1 MPATRNLRLQTRPS
15 RALRFVRWLTA
26 AHVVGAAALWF
37 LIWDVSE
44 SHWLGS
50 VVTFLPRLPWLLPG
64 TLLLVGSLLTR
75 SKAFWINLATTLFVL
90 LSVAEFNVPRQYGD
104 ESASATARD
113 ERTLRIVS
121 CNVQNFAP
129 DFSLVLREVQRAK
142 PDVVAFQEALRPP
155 RLLLEHFEGWHQIHV
170 RGLWVASKWPL
181 RLLGECQSDV
191 FSHLSG
197 IAVEVDAP
205 FGKFVLADL
214 HLMTARKSLVEL
226 RPLELVS
233 GDSQL
238 TLAGATVERMEEARQ
253 ARAFVTEHSSELPV
267 IVTGDF
273 NMPTSSSVYRASFG
287 DFTNAFEASAWGFGF
302 TAPCKRFRWWPTNTP
317 WQRIDHIL
325 ANESWH
331 VRDCQ
336 IGQWDGSDHRLV
348 SATLRFTD
356 SRRFAHG
363 FEGRTRMEVR

>member
-1 MPATRNLRLQTRPS
+1 MALPRNIRPQSHPS

-26 AHVVGAAALWF
+26 AHVGGVAVLWF
-37 LIWDVSE
+37 LIWEVSE

-64 TLLLVGSLLTR
+64 AVLLVASLLTR
-75 SKAFWINLATTLFVL
+75 SKSFWINLPTTLFVL
-90 LSVAEFNVPRQYGD
+90 LSVAEFNIPEQRGN
-104 ESASATARD
+104 ESAPATARD
-113 ERTLRIVS
+113 EQTLRIVS
-121 CNVQNFAP
+121 CNVQHFTP

-142 PDVVAFQEALRPP
+142 PDLVALQEASRPP
-155 RLLLEHFEGWHQIHV
+155 RLLLDHFEGWHQVQV

-181 RLLGECQSDV
+181 RLLGECQTDL

-226 RPLELVS
+226 RPVDLAS

-238 TLAGATVERMEEARQ
+238 ALAGATVERMQEARQ
-253 ARAFVTEHSSELPV
+253 VREFVTKHSAELPM
-267 IVTGDF
+267 IVVGDF
-273 NMPTSSSVYRASFG
+273 NMPTSSSVYRTSFG
-287 DFTNAFEASAWGFGF
+287 DLTNAFEASAWGFGF

-325 ANESWH
+325 ANESWK
-331 VRDCQ
+331 VRECR
-336 IGQWDGSDHRLV
+336 IGEWDGSDHRLI
-348 SATLRFTD
+348 SATLR
-356 SRRFAHG
+356 
-363 FEGRTRMEVR
+363 RTGTTNAPLTKE

>member
-1 MPATRNLRLQTRPS
+1 MPTLSPIRPQPRPPRAKRLI
-15 RALRFVRWLTA
+15 RWLTA
-26 AHVVGAAALWF
+26 AHVVGAAVLWF
-37 LIWDVSE
+37 LIWEVSE

-64 TLLLVGSLLTR
+64 MLLLVASLMTR
-75 SKAFWINLATTLFVL
+75 SKAFWINLAVLLFVL
-90 LSVAEFNVPRQYGD
+90 LSVAQFNVPWQRWND
-104 ESASATARD
+104 AETATVRD
-113 ERTLRIVS
+113 KRTLRIVS

-142 PDVVAFQEALRPP
+142 PDVVAFQEAIRPP
-155 RLLLEHFEGWHQIHV
+155 RLLLEHFEGWHQIQV

-181 RLLGECQSDV
+181 RLLGEYQSDF

-226 RPLELVS
+226 RPLELAS

-238 TLAGATVERMEEARQ
+238 NLAGATVERQEEARQ
-253 ARAFVTEHSSELPV
+253 ARAFVREHSAGRPV
-267 IVTGDF
+267 VLVGDF

-287 DFTNAFEASAWGFGF
+287 DLTNAFESSEWGFGF
-302 TAPCKRFRWWPTNTP
+302 TAPCKRFSWWPNNTP

-325 ANESWH
+325 TNESWQ
-331 VRDCQ
+331 VRTCR
-336 IGQWDGSDHRLV
+336 IGEWDGSDHRLIA
-348 SATLRFTD
+348 ATLTTRNEGA
-356 SRRFAHG
+356 RRMKRDDESAQ
-363 FEGRTRMEVR
+363 